1 MKPPRI
7 PPPEA
12 HPSSELLLAVLDQAP
27 EAVLLA
33 DQGGRLRYVNPAA
46 CALLG
51 RSAEDLKAGGLQ
63 LLRPELPFAAWVT
76 PTVETHLIT
85 PDGRRVPV
93 EILRREVGAGEERLL
108 ALRIRDLRER
118 RAVEAALHRSES
130 RYALAFNAS
139 PDAIVLSSLEDGAY
153 LEVNEGFER
162 LLGWKRSEA
171 VGRTPAELGV
181 WDTPEERR
189 RLGALL
195 REKGEFDGALFTY
208 RSRDGRILR
217 GLTSARMVSLEGLPS
232 VLTVTRDVTAQ
243 MEAQRTVGN
252 LTDLLSAI
260 TASVPAFIALLDREG
275 RFRFLNRVPAGGS
288 MEESL
293 GRDFLEIL
301 GPEVREAAALALAR
315 VLMGSEREEFEG
327 WALGGSQEPRW
338 YRHVM
343 GPMAEN
349 GKVAGA
355 VLASMDET
363 QAHRMEE
370 ALRQSQKLE
379 GLGVLAGGIAHDF
392 NNLLTAIMGNLNL
405 AQLKLPEGSPALTH
419 LEAVENTVLKAS
431 GLTRQ
436 MLAYSGKGRFKVK
449 PQNLSV
455 LVRDIEHL
463 MRATVSGRG
472 ALELDLAGELPSVE
486 GDAAQIQQVVMNLVT
501 NAAEAFGDRP
511 GTLRVATARVDLDE
525 DRLRREFPA
534 QSLDPGPHVM
544 LEVEDTGQGMA
555 PEVLARIFDPFF
567 STKVRGR
574 GLGLSALMGILRGH
588 RAGIRVRSA
597 PGQGSLFQVL
607 FPATDAPAL
616 AAPGAVPVPEAALRG
631 RVLLVDD
638 EPVILDS
645 MGAALENMGFEV
657 VPAHDGVEALERF
670 QEGRPDLVIMDL
682 TMPRM
687 DGATAFGRMQELDPR
702 VPVILSSG
710 YDRQALEGARP
721 AAFVQKPYRF
731 QELKDLVREVMAA
744 R

>member
-1 MKPPRI
+1 
-7 PPPEA
+7 
-12 HPSSELLLAVLDQAP
+12 
-27 EAVLLA
+27 
-33 DQGGRLRYVNPAA
+33 
-46 CALLG
+46 
-51 RSAEDLKAGGLQ
+51 
-63 LLRPELPFAAWVT
+63 
-76 PTVETHLIT
+76 
-85 PDGRRVPV
+85 
-93 EILRREVGAGEERLL
+93 
-108 ALRIRDLRER
+108 
-118 RAVEAALHRSES
+118 
-130 RYALAFNAS
+130 
-139 PDAIVLSSLEDGAY
+139 
-153 LEVNEGFER
+153 
-162 LLGWKRSEA
+162 
-171 VGRTPAELGV
+171 
-181 WDTPEERR
+181 
-189 RLGALL
+189 
-195 REKGEFDGALFTY
+195 
-208 RSRDGRILR
+208 
-217 GLTSARMVSLEGLPS
+217 
-232 VLTVTRDVTAQ
+232 
-243 MEAQRTVGN
+243 
-252 LTDLLSAI
+252 
-260 TASVPAFIALLDREG
+260 
-275 RFRFLNRVPAGGS
+275 
-288 MEESL
+288 
-293 GRDFLEIL
+293 
-301 GPEVREAAALALAR
+301 
-315 VLMGSEREEFEG
+315 
-327 WALGGSQEPRW
+327 
-338 YRHVM
+338 
-343 GPMAEN
+343 
-349 GKVAGA
+349 
-355 VLASMDET
+355 
-363 QAHRMEE
+363 MEE